1 MSVLYLNDQVN
12 AEVVKERPISV
23 EDVTKNIGEFLKK
36 RYVSERLSAEN
47 YSRLHALQ
55 AALVEEEATKEKTTR
70 KQKRSRSSS
79 ETELTAREP
88 GRKKKRRRRIT

>member
-55 AALVEEEATKEKTTR
+55 AALVEEATKEKTTR